1 VGIGL
6 NRVKCWKSI
15 AQNLPFMKMKIMR
28 VVFLALMTLP
38 AQLIFAQDKT
48 NEERAKALTQKMKEN
63 LSLKD
68 DQYEKVYTIN
78 LAFVNKATQV
88 KESSGGRLGK
98 ARKLKDADGER
109 DKMMKGV
116 LTEEQYKKYKEQKAE
131 NRKEMKKRYNER
143 KEG

>member
-1 VGIGL
+1 MI
-6 NRVKCWKSI
+6 S
-15 AQNLPFMKMKIMR
+15 AQFIY
-28 VVFLALMTLP
+28 
-38 AQLIFAQDKT
+38 AQDRS
-48 NEERAKALTQKMKEN
+48 NEDRAKSLTERMKQN

-68 DQYEKVYTIN
+68 DQYEKAYTIN

-116 LTEEQYKKYKEQKAE
+116 LTEEQYKKYKEQKSE

-143 KEG
+143 KEGWFDD